1 MPLKTFP
8 EHEQFL
14 NGMSIKAPRCCSY
27 SRVCVLVWHSRD
39 ADLKQVVLDEL
50 FTEHGDAELNAELH
64 ETAAVGALSIH
75 IKHHVSNQCLHQRTH
90 DFMFLYLLHAIGLE
104 HIEITSGTSPES
116 VQEHRYP
123 HKSIL
128 I

>member
-1 MPLKTFP
+1 M
-8 EHEQFL
+8 
-14 NGMSIKAPRCCSY
+14 
-27 SRVCVLVWHSRD
+27 CVGVTLTGRRSQ
-39 ADLKQVVLDEL
+39 QVVLDEL

-104 HIEITSGTSPES
+104 HIEITSGRPPSLYRNTGIPI
-116 VQEHRYP
+116 
-123 HKSIL
+123 KAFL
-128 I
+128 FMWT